1 MGLHEIYSHV
11 MLTEREVKTA
21 RYWPSSFVAFSWT
34 ETKSR
39 SIKTRKRPRL
49 ISSRLDRISLI
60 KREHKFHGQSTVFGS
75 FFVFI
80 SPTRREGR
88 K

>member
-1 MGLHEIYSHV
+1 MGLHEIYSYV

-21 RYWPSSFVAFSWT
+21 RYWPSPFVAFSWT

-49 ISSRLDRISLI
+49 ISSRLD
-60 KREHKFHGQSTVFGS
+60 
-75 FFVFI
+75 
-80 SPTRREGR
+80 
-88 K
+88 